1 MTNHLD
7 YYASRAVQSEQFA
20 ERAISPSLAD
30 SYANKSVMGGWTALT
45 MSERA
50 EG

>member
-30 SYANKSVMGGWTALT
+30 SYANEISHGRLDGAHDVGTG
-45 MSERA
+45 
-50 EG
+50 